1 MGLDMYLTK
10 KTYIKNWDY
19 MKPAEKHEIS
29 IKRGGKERTDIK
41 PERVSEIE
49 EEIMYW
55 RKVNAIH
62 AWFVKNVQEGEDDCK
77 SYCVEYEQLKELR
90 DTIRKVLKNHDL
102 AEELLP
108 TQVGFFFGGEA
119 YDDYYFSELERT
131 EKVLSEII
139 KDQRHFGGDFYYQS
153 SW

>member
-10 KTYIKNWDY
+10 KTYVKNWNY
-19 MKPAEKHEIS
+19 MKPEEKHEIT
-29 IKRGGKERTDIK
+29 IKKGGKIREDIK

-55 RKVNAIH
+55 RKVNALH

-90 DTIRKVLKNHDL
+90 DTIRKVLKNHEL

-139 KDQRHFGGDFYYQS
+139 KDQRHFGGEVYYQS